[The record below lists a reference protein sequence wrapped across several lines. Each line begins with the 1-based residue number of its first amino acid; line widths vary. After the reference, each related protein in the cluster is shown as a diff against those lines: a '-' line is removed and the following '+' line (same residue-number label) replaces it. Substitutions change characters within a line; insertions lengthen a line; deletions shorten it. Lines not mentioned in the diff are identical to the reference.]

1 MKLYDEVAKIA
12 HELYEKSGK
21 EEGRD
26 LFNWLEAE
34 RIVMARYGKQEKVEI
49 ESSAPLKK
57 KKSSSPIKASKIGT
71 KAKKTEE

>member
-34 RIVMARYGKQEKVEI
+34 RIVMARYGKREKIET
-49 ESSAPLKK
+49 ESSASLKK
-57 KKSSSPIKASKIGT
+57 KKSSSPIKTLKIGT